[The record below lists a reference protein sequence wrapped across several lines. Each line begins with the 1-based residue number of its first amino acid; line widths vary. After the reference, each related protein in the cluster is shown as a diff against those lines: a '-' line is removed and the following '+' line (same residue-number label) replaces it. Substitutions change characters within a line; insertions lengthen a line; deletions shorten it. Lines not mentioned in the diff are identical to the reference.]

1 MHASLLGRVHVYDAT
16 PAPWARWLV
25 IGAVNALPSLG
36 DARLRARSRTTKV
49 AMSMARFT
57 CFCALALALGG
68 APACSDDASGTTQQN
83 LPEDVSARVGEK
95 GGTLKAKGVTLEIP
109 AGALD
114 KDVKISV
121 TNAGQSAPKEL
132 RAEQLSDVY
141 EFGPAGTTFNK
152 DVEVTFHAKTD
163 DPKAAVYFTK
173 ADGSGFEK
181 IDSEKSGEEFTARVK
196 HFSQGFVG
204 VPLDDE
210 LDAAAGPDAEAE
222 EAGEPVDELDAG
234 PDPQLDAEQADTGTD
249 PAPDADQAPVDAAG
263 FDAEAEAGAI
273 PTTHIVVHSRDRF
286 GALVNQTW
294 AAFQDGQGAW
304 EALPAPGAAGVYEFD
319 VTSANFGVAF
329 VCSTLDFVNSWN
341 TLTYASS
348 ITPTLDVVTQGP
360 PCTTGAAPAKYT
372 LQGTLTHG
380 TTDTGW
386 RVGHAHQGGAAVNFS
401 GGPTTTVLVGDMFHN
416 EPNDV
421 MFASGASS
429 GSYAISRFL
438 VRRDVSLT
446 ANATGYNFDMLKD
459 GVAPLGSALA
469 QVLNANDA
477 TYLDVYYVTRGT
489 GIGLWINTTTTTG
502 SATRQAS
509 FATLPETSIRRPT
522 DRYLLVGADQ
532 TAAQWRI
539 ASLATYATGNLN
551 VGLPPPFTT
560 GFSALAAPYLRP
572 VFSFTPVSGASVYMF
587 NQNYSPVRSS
597 DHNFA
602 IVVRPAWLGGSASA
616 TLTFPD
622 FSQVPGFDARWVAPS
637 AGSVVAKAAVLKSTS
652 DSFGDFKSESGQS
665 ATVSAP

>member
-1 MHASLLGRVHVYDAT
+1 
-16 PAPWARWLV
+16 
-25 IGAVNALPSLG
+25 
-36 DARLRARSRTTKV
+36 
-49 AMSMARFT
+49 MSMARFT
-57 CFCALALALGG
+57 CFCALVLALGG
-68 APACSDDASGTTQQN
+68 ASACSDDAPGTTQQN
-83 LPEDVSARVGEK
+83 LPDDVSAQVGEK
-95 GGTLKAKGVTLEIP
+95 GGTLNAKGLTLEIP
-109 AGALD
+109 AGALE

-141 EFGPAGTTFNK
+141 EFGPEGTKFNK

-173 ADGSGFEK
+173 EDGSGFEK

-196 HFSQGFVG
+196 HFSKGFVG
-204 VPLDDE
+204 VPLDDVDAGSDE
-210 LDAAAGPDAEAE
+210 LDAAPGSDAEAE

-234 PDPQLDAEQADTGTD
+234 SDSQVDAEPADAEID
-249 PAPDADQAPVDAAG
+249 PAPDADQVPIDAAG

-286 GALVNQTW
+286 GVLVNQTW

-304 EALPAPGAAGVYEFD
+304 QALPAPGAAGIYEFD
-319 VTSANFGVAF
+319 VASATFGVAF
-329 VCSTLDFVNSWN
+329 VCSTPDFVNSWN

-360 PCTTGAAPAKYT
+360 PCTIGTPPAKYT

-386 RVGHAHQGGAAVNFS
+386 RVGHAHQGGAGVNFS

-421 MFASGASS
+421 MFATGASS
-429 GSYAISRFL
+429 GSPSISRFL
-438 VRRDVSLT
+438 VRRDISLM

-489 GIGLWINTTTTTG
+489 GIGLWINTTTTAG
-502 SATRQAS
+502 STTRQAS

-532 TAAQWRI
+532 TATQWRV
-539 ASLATYATGNLN
+539 ASLATYTTGNLN
-551 VGLPPPFTT
+551 VGLPPPFAT

-572 VFSFTPVSGASVYMF
+572 VFSFTAVSGASVYMF

-602 IVVRPAWLGGSASA
+602 IEVRPAWLGGSASA

-637 AGSVVAKAAVLKSTS
+637 AGSVVAKAAVVKSSS
-652 DSFGDFKSESGQS
+652 DTFGDFKSESGQS

>member
-1 MHASLLGRVHVYDAT
+1 
-16 PAPWARWLV
+16 
-25 IGAVNALPSLG
+25 
-36 DARLRARSRTTKV
+36 
-49 AMSMARFT
+49 MSMARFT
-57 CFCALALALGG
+57 CFCALVLALGG
-68 APACSDDASGTTQQN
+68 APACSDDAPGTAQQD
-83 LPEDVSARVGEK
+83 LPDEVSARVGEK
-95 GGTLKAKGVTLEIP
+95 GGTLNAKGLTLEIP

-173 ADGSGFEK
+173 EDGSGFEK
-181 IDSEKSGEEFTARVK
+181 IDSEKNGEEFTARVK

-204 VPLDDE
+204 VPLDELDAGAAE
-210 LDAAAGPDAEAE
+210 LDAAADPDAEAE

-234 PDPQLDAEQADTGTD
+234 PDPQLDAELTDTGSD
-249 PAPDADQAPVDAAG
+249 PTPDADQVPVDAA
-263 FDAEAEAGAI
+263 DSDPEAEAGAI

-304 EALPAPGAAGVYEFD
+304 QALPAPGAAGVYEFD
-319 VTSANFGVAF
+319 VTSANFGVAL
-329 VCSTLDFVNSWN
+329 VCSTPDFANSWN

-348 ITPTLDVVTQGP
+348 LTPTLDVVTQGP
-360 PCTTGAAPAKYT
+360 PCTSGTAPAKYT

-386 RVGHAHQGGAAVNFS
+386 RVGHAHLGGSGVNFS
-401 GGPTTTVLVGDMFHN
+401 GGPTTTVVVGDMFHN

-421 MFASGASS
+421 MFATGAGSGLPT
-429 GSYAISRFL
+429 ISRFL
-438 VRRDVSLT
+438 LRRDISLV
-446 ANATGYNFDMLKD
+446 ANGTGYNFDMLKD
-459 GVAPLGSALA
+459 GVAAGGSALA
-469 QVLNANDA
+469 QVLNASDA
-477 TYLDVYYVTRGT
+477 TYLNVFYMTRGT
-489 GIGLWINTTTTTG
+489 GLGLWINTTTTTG
-502 SATRQAS
+502 STTRQAS

-522 DRYLLVGADQ
+522 DRYLLVATDQ
-532 TAAQWRI
+532 TAAQYRS
-539 ASLATYATGNLN
+539 ASLATYTAGNLN
-551 VGLPPPFTT
+551 VALPPPFVVA
-560 GFSALAAPYLRP
+560 FSALAAPYLRP
-572 VFSFTPVSGASVYMF
+572 VFSFTTVSGASVYMF

-602 IVVRPAWLGGSASA
+602 IEVQPAWLGGATSA

-622 FSQVPGFDARWVAPS
+622 FSQVAGFDTRWVAPS
-637 AGSVVAKAAVLKSTS
+637 AGSALAKAAVLKSSS
-652 DSFGDFKSESGQS
+652 DVNGALKSESGQS
-665 ATVSAP
+665 ATVSAQ